1 MGKKILIQVQERQ
14 RVPSIINSRRNIL
27 RYKVIKLT
35 KIKDK
40 DKILKSSREN
50 DKLHTRE
57 FQ

>member
-57 FQ
+57 FP

>member
-1 MGKKILIQVQERQ
+1 MGKKILIQVQEGQ

-35 KIKDK
+35 EIKDK

-50 DKLHTRE
+50 DK
-57 FQ
+57 